1 MFVTVRPLNPGGT
14 EKYKNSAFGKFHYY
28 NSEFSVCL
36 RSSVEDGV
44 TQLLKENGNMILMTK
59 EVLFEGFHLVG
70 PGSVTDSSLHWLIKR
85 GERGSSPRYL
95 TEPLIWKEDS
105 RSLESFWNVPF
116 CHQLYPVSVYP
127 TPECFSW
134 NFIQV
139 LVGVSGLQSSGKF
152 LERIL
157 PSAISTIYLSNSW
170 VFFFNYHPTF
180 GWPVFNSRVLLWIW
194 PSHFLFLSSC
204 LDFSFPI
211 CTACPNVHEWR
222 GPWAQRADRGMGRE
236 MGERKNPRASCLAPG
251 GISHVAATAELIID
265 LFELCLPV

>member
-1 MFVTVRPLNPGGT
+1 
-14 EKYKNSAFGKFHYY
+14 
-28 NSEFSVCL
+28 
-36 RSSVEDGV
+36 
-44 TQLLKENGNMILMTK
+44 MTK

-85 GERGSSPRYL
+85 GGERGSSPRYL

-194 PSHFLFLSSC
+194 PSHFLFLSSVLISRFLSARLVRMC
-204 LDFSFPI
+204 MNGE
-211 CTACPNVHEWR
+211 AHELGEQTEEWVGRWER
-222 GPWAQRADRGMGRE
+222 GRIHV
-236 MGERKNPRASCLAPG
+236 LA
-251 GISHVAATAELIID
+251 A
-265 LFELCLPV
+265 